1 MALLESRKALTREK
15 RNGAISHYHG
25 TLASILEDSSGKEL
39 QSRVR
44 TLTQSSPGEIIYALQ
59 AVSGIHD
66 AVVIIHGALG
76 CAASGVWFNSGENRS
91 WYTTNL
97 NESDT
102 ILGGDEKLRAAILR
116 AYNENHPEA
125 IFIIGTP
132 IIAINNDDV
141 DSVVIELSDELGC
154 KIIYIDV
161 NGFKTKNALS
171 GYDVIFHGF
180 LKHLVEPKQN
190 PVKPFLNLFTVSES
204 PDNVA
209 AIVEL
214 LQVLDIPCNIVPR
227 FSGLNGIRRASGALC
242 SVSLDDAENEYIMT
256 GLEEQYGVPVVKTNP
271 PIGTAGVYDFI
282 KKIAAHFDRNAQ
294 AETLIK
300 DEEQKISGRRSKK
313 PFAGKK
319 ILLEADLHRVV
330 SFSSLIEELGGE
342 ISGIVIP
349 HLDIQNAGKLKDLS
363 ILPRTVPFIVAQGQ
377 QFEIAN
383 VLNRYPADFYIG
395 RSETAAAAARFG
407 AIPLPLDGIT
417 YYGYRGIGEVV
428 KRALKLGTNNNY
440 VSLLGQKLGAP
451 YSESWLKRSG
461 NWYVKFE
468 VK

>member
-1 MALLESRKALTREK
+1 M
-15 RNGAISHYHG
+15 
-25 TLASILEDSSGKEL
+25 EDSSGKEL